1 MPTITFDRF
10 DGGLLLAR
18 PSSVAP
24 ANSLARLINLDV
36 QPGGWL
42 RARPKVIPS
51 PGGLLVPA
59 QWKGL
64 ESNSGYLWTFSCWNV
79 ASVPNTS
86 DIVNA
91 ETGERIVYA
100 FRSSGTGG
108 NFDDAT
114 STRLMGVTRWE
125 GGFVAVLSPDGGTT
139 GYRTLFTVNT
149 STHTVTATA
158 ISDAT
163 MPTSGV
169 MVTATARVF
178 SISDDGQSVRF
189 SAVGDPSDW
198 TTSGDAGSLP
208 VSQHFA
214 SGQRAYGLGLYQGK
228 LAVFTDQSIQLWAID
243 PDPTGM
249 ALDRVIDGV
258 GTRHHG
264 SIVSLYGD
272 LLFLSESGVRSLT
285 TLSSA
290 LFPSDV
296 DIGLPINAFTKP
308 PQALTRVADGG
319 LVPAVK
325 GVAAGPFSQYWVTA
339 PNRWQSG

>member
-1 MPTITFDRF
+1 MAKATFDRF

-24 ANSLARLINLDV
+24 ANSLARLINMDV

-42 RARPKVIPS
+42 RARPKWKAS
-51 PGGLLVPA
+51 PGALAVPA

-64 ESNSGYLWTFSCWNV
+64 ESNAGYLWTFSCWDV
-79 ASVPNTS
+79 ATVPNTS

-91 ETGERIVYA
+91 ETGERLVYA
-100 FRSSGTGG
+100 FQSSGTGG
-108 NFDDAT
+108 DFDDAT
-114 STRLMGVTRWE
+114 STQLLGVTRWE
-125 GGFVAVLSPDGGTT
+125 KGFVVAMTPDGGANNFKTV
-139 GYRTLFTVNT
+139 FDVNT
-149 STHTVTATA
+149 TTHTVTGTA
-158 ISDAT
+158 ITDVN
-163 MPTSGV
+163 MPSSGI
-169 MVTATARVF
+169 MVTATARIYAV
-178 SISDDGQSVRF
+178 SDDGQSVKF
-189 SAVGDPSDW
+189 SAVGDPTDW

-228 LAVFTDQSIQLWAID
+228 LAVFTDQSIQLWNID

-285 TLSSA
+285 TLSNA

-296 DIGLPINAFTKP
+296 DVGLPIKAFTKP
-308 PQALTRVADGG
+308 PTSLTRTADGG
-319 LVPAVK
+319 PIPSVK
-325 GVAAGPFSQYWVTA
+325 GIAAGPFSQYWVTA
-339 PNRWQSG
+339 PNRWQAG